1 VELVKMPVDVFVNQ
15 GGIAMGPATTFGSFV
30 LQTATGAVKRHT
42 LPDNQAK
49 EVREQ
54 LSQRIVSRVEEI
66 RNLQR
71 KAFDESKAVTV
82 F

>member
-1 VELVKMPVDVFVNQ
+1 M
-15 GGIAMGPATTFGSFV
+15 
-30 LQTATGAVKRHT
+30 
-42 LPDNQAK
+42 PDNQAK

-54 LSQRIVSRVEEI
+54 LSQRIISRVEQI
-66 RNLQR
+66 RTSQR

>member
-1 VELVKMPVDVFVNQ
+1 MKST
-15 GGIAMGPATTFGSFV
+15 TTFGSFV
-30 LQTATGAVKRHT
+30 LQTATGTDKCHT
-42 LPDNQAK
+42 MPDTQAK

-54 LSQRIVSRVEEI
+54 LSQRIVSRVEQI
-66 RNLQR
+66 RTSQR